1 VVVSE
6 NFVPEDCVFRIEK
19 SSSSGW
25 RILTHTRNG
34 AWTIKEGEM
43 GYKSVSIIKTNAPNK

>member
-1 VVVSE
+1 MVVSE

-43 GYKSVSIIKTNAPNK
+43 GYQSVSIIKTNAPNK

>member
-6 NFVPEDCVFRIEK
+6 NFVPEYCVFRIEK

-25 RILTHTRNG
+25 RILTHTRSG

-43 GYKSVSIIKTNAPNK
+43 GYKSVSDIKLNLLDK